1 MQKEYE
7 IILKEVLK
15 FKGINGKLE
24 FDLYLKRKTE
34 EDCEELLL
42 FSYTYTKKFSKIYR
56 SISEIKNN
64 WEWLNIIL
72 FFID

>member
-24 FDLYLKRKTE
+24 FDLYSKRKTE
-34 EDCEELLL
+34 EDCGELLL
-42 FSYTYTKKFSKIYR
+42 FSYTYTKRFSKIYR

-64 WEWLNIIL
+64 
-72 FFID
+72 